1 MNRLG
6 NAILTTGVTRGFV
19 RVLFN
24 EGTEMRGAS
33 RGEPLTKRDLDAAL
47 EIFALRMTVR
57 LGTMLVV
64 AIAAVATI
72 LKLA

>member
-1 MNRLG
+1 M
-6 NAILTTGVTRGFV
+6 
-19 RVLFN
+19 
-24 EGTEMRGAS
+24 
-33 RGEPLTKRDLDAAL
+33 GEPLTKRDLDAAL

-57 LGTMLVV
+57 LATMLVV

>member
-1 MNRLG
+1 MC
-6 NAILTTGVTRGFV
+6 
-19 RVLFN
+19 
-24 EGTEMRGAS
+24 
-33 RGEPLTKRDLDAAL
+33 EPLTKRDLDAAL